1 MYFVFLR
8 AVLVRAIG
16 VDIGGTKISAAL
28 VDRSGN
34 MDGQLTVP
42 TDPVGVIDQ
51 VVELVN
57 KLSDGESV
65 CAVGVAVAS
74 FLNYSRDF
82 VYNSPN
88 LGLEN
93 IPIRNLLQNR
103 IKFPVFIE
111 NDANAAAWAEWRF
124 APRSVEIVNSQDL
137 FMITV
142 GTGVGGAA
150 ILDGKI
156 LKGGFGIASEPG
168 HIVLVPDGIPCGCG
182 KRGCSEQYASG
193 TALLRYVKSNMPD
206 FPFGRNPSDVI
217 GELVAKSDP
226 VVLSA
231 VSQVADNVGRTAA
244 AVTAILDPELF
255 VIGGGVSKI
264 GTFFIDSIR
273 ESYKEYLPHSES
285 RPCANFRLA
294 HFYNTAGII
303 GVADLARSSLAT

>member
-1 MYFVFLR
+1 M
-8 AVLVRAIG
+8 RAIG

-156 LKGGFGIASEPG
+156 LKG
-168 HIVLVPDGIPCGCG
+168 VLVSLRSRGILFLC
-182 KRGCSEQYASG
+182 Q
-193 TALLRYVKSNMPD
+193 TAFRV
-206 FPFGRNPSDVI
+206 V
-217 GELVAKSDP
+217 VAN
-226 VVLSA
+226 VAA
-231 VSQVADNVGRTAA
+231 VSSMLLGLRFCVM
-244 AVTAILDPELF
+244 
-255 VIGGGVSKI
+255 
-264 GTFFIDSIR
+264 
-273 ESYKEYLPHSES
+273 
-285 RPCANFRLA
+285 
-294 HFYNTAGII
+294 
-303 GVADLARSSLAT
+303 